1 MVLFTLTSAL
11 RLDMESH
18 RMMTPGPPEGKIYD
32 ELEKTLPDIL
42 ERYLTDH
49 KDEECSLCNTDQKWL
64 FIAATGRSG
73 STTTLNMLQSIP
85 GIHLA
90 GENNGTVAELL
101 KLYKVLPFIQSH
113 GYQGFNGSWGH
124 GPISERSV
132 LCALQD
138 YVEALIGKPA
148 QADPKRIGFKEIRW
162 EEETLD
168 FMLKLFPCAQ
178 IVTQTRRNL
187 TQQSQSEF
195 WGEKPEAIQELQ
207 RATSLLEA
215 WQRNHT
221 DVAFHMHLEDFS
233 PDRFNA
239 LLRWLGVQGC
249 QFKNVCHANPNGNT
263 DHDASSD
270 VQVDGTCSI
279 AT

>member
-32 ELEKTLPDIL
+32 ELEKKTISDIL
-42 ERYLTDH
+42 ERYLTH
-49 KDEECSLCNTDQKWL
+49 RKVEECSLCNTDQKWL

-73 STTTLNMLQSIP
+73 STTTLNMLQNIP

-90 GENNGTVAELL
+90 GENHGAVADLL
-101 KLYKVLPFIQSH
+101 KLYDKAIQLHKSGSIVH
-113 GYQGFNGSWGH
+113 GSWGH
-124 GPISERSV
+124 GPISERTV

-138 YVEALIGKPA
+138 YVKALIGKPT
-148 QADPKRIGFKEIRW
+148 QADPKRIGFKDIIW

-249 QFKNVCHANPNGNT
+249 QFKSVCHANLNGY
-263 DHDASSD
+263 HDASSD